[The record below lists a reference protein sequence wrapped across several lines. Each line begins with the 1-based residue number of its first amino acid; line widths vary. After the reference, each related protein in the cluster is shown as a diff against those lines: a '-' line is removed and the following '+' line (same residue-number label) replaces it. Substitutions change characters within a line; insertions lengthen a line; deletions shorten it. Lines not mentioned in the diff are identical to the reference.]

1 MNFTI
6 RFVEEEDAPFIV
18 GLRNNPKLNK
28 YLNKTSSNI
37 ADQVIWIRKYKIK
50 EKNKSEF
57 YFIILENGIRKGLYR
72 LYKIN
77 NSSFTIGSW
86 LFDNC
91 EDKSLPILTDLFM
104 CDIGFQKVNKSIMLF
119 DVRID
124 NNKVIN
130 YHNLKKPLLY
140 YEDGTDYW
148 YLLQKNNW
156 DTSKKNVL
164 SYFGISMENY
174 EKFKSLFIDKLLTNK

>member
-1 MNFTI
+1 
-6 RFVEEEDAPFIV
+6 
-18 GLRNNPKLNK
+18 
-28 YLNKTSSNI
+28 
-37 ADQVIWIRKYKIK
+37 
-50 EKNKSEF
+50 
-57 YFIILENGIRKGLYR
+57 
-72 LYKIN
+72 
-77 NSSFTIGSW
+77 